1 MKKKSKVVAVSIIVV
16 AAVAITGVG
25 AAVYKSKSE
34 TKIETVSKETSVG
47 KGNIVVGVTENGSVS
62 IGTLDQKFDLDTS
75 SVTTT
80 KSTTTG
86 TSSSTGSSS
95 GASTGSS
102 QQGGTSSSSSAS
114 KTSSTSKTS
123 TSSSSSSTSKTSST
137 SSSSSSSAATLK
149 VEEVYVKTGQ
159 KVNAKDPI
167 LKLTDDSV
175 AAYKKQ
181 LEEAVTSDTVAL
193 KQAKMNVQT
202 TKLQADYTY
211 DSNVANGSVA
221 ESEYNSTIATLQA
234 AVDNAQ
240 NAVNDSNTKIADYQ
254 AKIAAGTDM
263 SSQLAAEQSNLT
275 TLQAKLA
282 SAQNDYAT
290 KSVAA
295 KETYDNTMLNYNNA
309 SSLHSI
315 DTSGIND
322 NVDDAQDTLNDAQT
336 ALDEFQKT
344 VGDGKI
350 YAAYS
355 GRIMSVGYA
364 AGDTLSSSTNIA
376 SYADDSAV
384 TLAVSVSQEDI
395 SAVKI
400 GNKVNIALTAY
411 SGEAFTGTVTG
422 MDTTTASKTSTVSYT
437 VTIAFNGDVS
447 KVYAGMTGDVTFVT
461 KEVDNVIY
469 VSDKAVKAEGTK
481 SYVDVKNSDGT
492 IDKREVKTGFSNG
505 VNVEITSG
513 LKEGETAL
521 IESQVSK

>member
-1 MKKKSKVVAVSIIVV
+1 MKKKSKVIAVSVIVV
-16 AAVAITGVG
+16 AAIAITGVG
-25 AAVYKSKSE
+25 AAAYKSKSA
-34 TKIETVSKETSVG
+34 TKTETVSKETSVG

-62 IGTLDQKFDLDTS
+62 VGTLDQKFDLDTS
-75 SVTTT
+75 STTTT
-80 KSTTTG
+80 KSTTTSTG
-86 TSSSTGSSS
+86 TSGSTS
-95 GASTGSS
+95 ASAGSS
-102 QQGGTSSSSSAS
+102 QQGGSSTSGSAS
-114 KTSSTSKTS
+114 KTSSTTKTS
-123 TSSSSSSTSKTSST
+123 TTSST
-137 SSSSSSSAATLK
+137 SSSSKTSSSSSSSDSTATLK

-159 KVNAKDPI
+159 KVNAGDPI

-181 LEEAVTSDTVAL
+181 LEEAVTSDSVAL
-193 KQAKMNVQT
+193 KQAKMNVQS
-202 TKLQADYTY
+202 TKLQADYNY

-221 ESEYNSTIATLQA
+221 ESEYNSTIASLQA

-240 NAVNDSNTKIADYQ
+240 SAVDASNAKIADYQ

-263 SSQLAAEQSNLT
+263 SSQLAAEQNNLV
-275 TLQAKLA
+275 TLQAKLT

-295 KETYDNTMLNYNNA
+295 KETYDETMLNYNNA
-309 SSLHSI
+309 SSIKSI

-322 NVDDAQDTLNDAQT
+322 SVETAQDNLNDAQE
-336 ALDEFQKT
+336 ALSEFQKT

-355 GRIMSVGYA
+355 GIIMSVGYA
-364 AGDTLSSSTNIA
+364 VGDTLSSSTNIA
-376 SYADDSAV
+376 TYADDTAV
-384 TLAVSVSQEDI
+384 TIAVSVSQEDI

-411 SGEAFTGTVTG
+411 NGEAFTGTVTG

-469 VSDKAVKAEGTK
+469 VSDKAVKTEGTK